1 MTAPAEYPPDIDL
14 TSADDLLSGALPWV
28 DVPEGY
34 EAISSLIS
42 AVRRGVAPLESGW
55 GSPTVAAMARRIS
68 TTEARRNSN
77 GRRRRRLVG
86 SVPHMAAAIT
96 AAALL
101 SSGTAVAAAG
111 ELPAPMQVAVSDV
124 ASIVGVSVPST
135 DGPNP
140 PAPPASSSTPATFH
154 VPAIANST
162 PGVSPASTSSVSG
175 QTPSGQ
181 APIGTEPS
189 DNNGATPPSSGPD
202 TTSTSSPT
210 SSTMPIRPST
220 GHVSQNHSSPPG
232 SNSGRGLGPGSQG
245 GHSAGG

>member
-1 MTAPAEYPPDIDL
+1 MTAPAEYPYDIDL
-14 TSADDLLSGALPWV
+14 SSADDLLSGSLPWV
-28 DVPEGY
+28 DLPEGY
-34 EAISSLIS
+34 EGISSLIS

-68 TTEARRNSN
+68 TTEGSRSAG

-135 DGPNP
+135 DGSNRPLSR
-140 PAPPASSSTPATFH
+140 APSGPPATFH
-154 VPAIANST
+154 VPAIANTS
-162 PGVSPASTSSVSG
+162 PSASPASTPPVSVHSPSG
-175 QTPSGQ
+175 QTPILIEPAGL
-181 APIGTEPS
+181 GT
-189 DNNGATPPSSGPD
+189 TPPPSGPD
-202 TTSTSSPT
+202 STATTVPTPPT
-210 SSTMPIRPST
+210 SLPTTPST
-220 GHVSQNHSSPPG
+220 AQVSQPHGSPPG

-245 GHSAGG
+245 GHSSGG